1 MSDRGKQFFELY
13 KKGQTT
19 TKIAKLFNI
28 SKQRVCKVLKRD
40 FPEYLSYRNWQVNKI
55 VKKCPI
61 CNKDF
66 DCLAA
71 NKRKWCSRKCF
82 GISETKRGF
91 NIKDIRKY
99 ERIKRKKY
107 YRENSDIVK
116 RIVKKSA
123 LKYKEK
129 VLARV
134 KVNEAIRTGK
144 LVKPNECSV
153 CYQQEMRIV
162 GHHPDYSKP
171 LEVIWLCDV
180 CHKAIHKI

>member
-1 MSDRGKQFFELY
+1 M
-13 KKGQTT
+13 
-19 TKIAKLFNI
+19 
-28 SKQRVCKVLKRD
+28 
-40 FPEYLSYRNWQVNKI
+40 
-55 VKKCPI
+55 
-61 CNKDF
+61 
-66 DCLAA
+66 
-71 NKRKWCSRKCF
+71 
-82 GISETKRGF
+82 
-91 NIKDIRKY
+91 